1 MERIMDMTHCR
12 GKGGVICLETDALD
26 YFEGTEAFPIEFL
39 GRSGSRNIGGVQ
51 PNQITGF
58 QCNGFVL
65 GIRIICLEVLRVF
78 DEAFMHIVEIR
89 EFFCSG
95 GGVR

>member
-1 MERIMDMTHCR
+1 MEPIMDVTHCH

-26 YFEGTEAFPIEFL
+26 CFEGTEAFPIEFL
-39 GRSGSRNIGGVQ
+39 GRLGSRNIGGVQ
-51 PNQITGF
+51 ITGF
-58 QCNGFVL
+58 QFNGFVL